1 MQFNVNLYSWVVFFF
16 FFLEMVLFEIISFC
30 FSFFSRCLFQD
41 GKATSDLPVVLYG
54 VAFLVLKIGQQISGL

>member
-1 MQFNVNLYSWVVFFF
+1 
-16 FFLEMVLFEIISFC
+16 MVLFEIISFC